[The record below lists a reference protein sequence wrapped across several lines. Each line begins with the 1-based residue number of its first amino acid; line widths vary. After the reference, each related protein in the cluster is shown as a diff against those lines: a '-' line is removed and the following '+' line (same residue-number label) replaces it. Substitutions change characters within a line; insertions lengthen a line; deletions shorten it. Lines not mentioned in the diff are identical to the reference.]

1 MLHAHC
7 CQRDPILRQA
17 SPSIVAH
24 RQTCQVWPAVEPDR
38 QHVLA
43 RRRIAEQRAL
53 ALMMSAGTKREIAL
67 AAVEHL
73 VILAHETAE
82 KSAACDVADAEVN
95 FVEREMEQAEQAA

>member
-1 MLHAHC
+1 MRNDYLDKLENAWERASMQVQHT
-7 CQRDPILRQA
+7 QREWSRA
-17 SPSIVAH
+17 
-24 RQTCQVWPAVEPDR
+24 
-38 QHVLA
+38 LA
-43 RRRIAEQRAL
+43 RQRIAEQRAL